1 MPLEVLGCPQA
12 LAKASRRGWG
22 PAGGVQ
28 PHGVPRGPAGARRL
42 VGASREAGRGGHRRR
57 PAADTPDN
65 SLHGIRPKPEHLS
78 HRRPHDAGAG
88 EARSGTAPRVPAAE
102 VESPECQL
110 KTENESI
117 NPGLLLLKLVRQV
130 RDQWGRG
137 PALAPPLR
145 DSYPL
150 GGVASGPLCLQWAS
164 GARGPAPAYKS
175 GAAVQ
180 LAHFSLRPVAR
191 TLRETHRPDSPW

>member
-88 EARSGTAPRVPAAE
+88 EAHSGTAPRVPAAE

-145 DSYPL
+145 DSYP
-150 GGVASGPLCLQWAS
+150 S
-164 GARGPAPAYKS
+164 GAWPPGRSASSGRAERAAPPPHIR
-175 GAAVQ
+175 AVRQ
-180 LAHFSLRPVAR
+180 CS
-191 TLRETHRPDSPW
+191 